1 MATAPGEQPES
12 IHIRRA
18 RASDLP
24 HIVGIEQ
31 CSFPTP
37 WPEADLAAEI
47 AGLARG
53 VYLVA
58 EVAGEVVGYIGM
70 WFVVGE
76 AHIGTLAVLPERR
89 GAGLGEALLLVLLEY
104 ALAHG
109 GHFATLEYRIGNLP
123 AAGLYHKYGFTATR
137 VRKGYYVDTGEDGVE
152 VVLRDL
158 ATREGRAR
166 VKALKQ
172 QWLKQHPGGLSVD
185 A

>member
-1 MATAPGEQPES
+1 MTPDPGRQPEP

-18 RASDLP
+18 QAADLAR
-24 HIVGIEQ
+24 IVAIEE
-31 CSFPTP
+31 CSFATP

-47 AGLARG
+47 AGVARG

-58 EVAGEVVGYIGM
+58 ESAGEVVGYIGM

-89 GAGLGEALLLVLLEY
+89 GEGTGEALLLALLEY

-109 GHFATLEYRIGNLP
+109 GNFVTLEYRISNLP
-123 AAGLYHKYGFTATR
+123 AAGLYGKYGFTPTR
-137 VRKGYYVDTGEDGVE
+137 VRKGYYTDTGEDAVE
-152 VVLRDL
+152 VVMRDL

-166 VKALKQ
+166 ISVLKQ
-172 QWLKQHPGGLSVD
+172 KWLQKHPGGLSV
-185 A
+185 AV

>member
-1 MATAPGEQPES
+1 MPPSPGEQPAP

-18 RASDLP
+18 RADDLP
-24 HIVGIEQ
+24 YIVDIEQ

-37 WPEADLAAEI
+37 WPEDDLAMEI
-47 AGLARG
+47 AGHARG

-76 AHIGTLAVLPERR
+76 AHIGTLAVLPEHR
-89 GAGLGEALLLVLLEY
+89 GAGIGEALLVALLEY
-104 ALAHG
+104 ALARE
-109 GHFATLEYRIGNLP
+109 GHFVTLEYRIGNLP
-123 AAGLYHKYGFTATR
+123 AAGLYHKYGFTPTR
-137 VRKGYYVDTGEDGVE
+137 VRKGYYTDTGEDAVE
-152 VVLRDL
+152 VVMRDL

-166 VKALKQ
+166 LRVLKQ
-172 QWLKQHPGGLSVD
+172 KWLENHPGGLSVD